1 MSNNLR
7 DGSGPKVWSVIAT
20 KRPRSSD
27 GKSACPVSRRLEF
40 ESPLGLV
47 EYWLG
52 HLEFQWI
59 GRCGKISLIPFARF
73 QGDPSQS
80 IVRM

>member
-1 MSNNLR
+1 MSNNPR

-47 EYWLG
+47 VASSALKGDGNAEDTAD
-52 HLEFQWI
+52 H
-59 GRCGKISLIPFARF
+59 GK
-73 QGDPSQS
+73 
-80 IVRM
+80 V